1 MVHYVIDC
9 YKCSTERLNNLMDVY
24 ESIYEL
30 LSGMHN
36 ARPIMPPQLIP
47 YYYCENERD
56 VGISAF
62 ILLEGGHFTIH
73 TFPRL
78 GCFFADLMCDNLITD
93 KGYIEDAMKKMFPSY
108 HLTVKRVDRDDIT
121 ERDAE
126 DYFTCDF
133 GPHYMIKSV
142 RENGFTIDSMMDIL
156 DRLPSKI
163 GMHPITRPCVLK
175 SSATE
180 DALFLSGIVI
190 IAESHISM
198 HFNTKTKELYMDVFS
213 CKEISDIENYDKIMN
228 EVLGDN
234 FSNVLIKRGSRDK
247 QRQETQ
253 QNVHDSH
260 IDWQKTIGY

>member
-1 MVHYVIDC
+1 MFFKKKSAYEVSEQEFDELTADREDTVYLSYDEHTGVINENGYV
-9 YKCSTERLNNLMDVY
+9 
-24 ESIYEL
+24 
-30 LSGMHN
+30 
-36 ARPIMPPQLIP
+36 
-47 YYYCENERD
+47 
-56 VGISAF
+56 
-62 ILLEGGHFTIH
+62 
-73 TFPRL
+73 
-78 GCFFADLMCDNLITD
+78 DL
-93 KGYIEDAMKKMFPSY
+93 
-108 HLTVKRVDRDDIT
+108 DRDD
-121 ERDAE
+121 E

-156 DRLPSKI
+156 DKLPSNI

-180 DALFLSGIVI
+180 DSLFLSGIVI

-228 EVLGDN
+228 AVLGDD

-253 QNVHDSH
+253 QNLHDRH
-260 IDWQKTIGY
+260 IDWQKTIGYWYDFRHMWNFLKETMTTSLSKKVNL